1 MKNRGLNIFLA
12 VSGLLLASCDKGYE
26 VRFTN
31 YYIEPMDSV
40 IIGDRMIVFTG
51 VELQASTGYKAI
63 GKGKHSIECVSKTK
77 KRFSSEI
84 SIPSTGNGKRTV
96 QIDGINQISILEE

>member
-1 MKNRGLNIFLA
+1 MKNCGLNIFLILS
-12 VSGLLLASCDKGYE
+12 VLLLTACDKGYE

-40 IIGDRMIVFTG
+40 IIGNRMIVFTG
-51 VELQASTGYKAI
+51 VELQASTGYNAI
-63 GKGKHSIECVSKTK
+63 GKGKHSIECVSRTK

-84 SIPSTGNGKRTV
+84 NIPSTGKGKRTI

>member
-1 MKNRGLNIFLA
+1 MKNFGLNIFLILC
-12 VSGLLLASCDKGYE
+12 VLSFASCDKGYE

-40 IIGDRMIVFTG
+40 IIGDRMIVFTA
-51 VELQASTGYKAI
+51 VELQASTGYNAI
-63 GKGKHSIECVSKTK
+63 GKGKHSIQCVSKTK

-84 SIPSTGNGKRTV
+84 NIPSSGKGKRTI

>member
-1 MKNRGLNIFLA
+1 MKNCSLNIFL
-12 VSGLLLASCDKGYE
+12 VLLVLIQVSCDKGYE

-40 IIGDRMIVFTG
+40 IIGNRLIVFTA
-51 VELQASTGYKAI
+51 VELQASTGYSKI
-63 GKGKHSIECVSKTK
+63 QKGKHAIECISKTK

-84 SIPSTGNGKRTV
+84 NIPSSGKGKRTI